1 MDLTN
6 INTVVGI
13 VGAIIGVIGIV
24 VTVISFVRKK
34 TITISTKTKLY
45 VNPGG
50 TKVHS
55 SLIIQIITDSIP
67 LEVEKL
73 LSKQNGQKQAIQ
85 VFMLTVMGKV
95 LKA

>member
-50 TKVHS
+50 QRCIR
-55 SLIIQIITDSIP
+55 L
-67 LEVEKL
+67 
-73 LSKQNGQKQAIQ
+73 
-85 VFMLTVMGKV
+85 
-95 LKA
+95 

>member
-45 VNPGG
+45 VNPGDKG
-50 TKVHS
+50 AFVFDYS
-55 SLIIQIITDSIP
+55 NI
-67 LEVEKL
+67 
-73 LSKQNGQKQAIQ
+73 NGLYTI
-85 VFMLTVMGKV
+85 GS
-95 LKA
+95 